1 MNINNIV
8 DNDNEEENYDGNDKD
23 VLADENEM
31 KIIIDNINEDNEE
44 NYDGNDNDN
53 GNDKDVL
60 AGPGERKRCATDRGS
75 RTS

>member
-23 VLADENEM
+23 VLA
-31 KIIIDNINEDNEE
+31 
-44 NYDGNDNDN
+44 
-53 GNDKDVL
+53 
-60 AGPGERKRCATDRGS
+60 GPGERKRCATDRGS

>member
-1 MNINNIV
+1 MIIDNIDI
-8 DNDNEEENYDGNDKD
+8 DDNEEENGD
-23 VLADENEM
+23 
-31 KIIIDNINEDNEE
+31 
-44 NYDGNDNDN
+44 

>member
-1 MNINNIV
+1 MT
-8 DNDNEEENYDGNDKD
+8 
-23 VLADENEM
+23 EM
-31 KIIIDNINEDNEE
+31 IKMYWQDQELKIIIDNINEDNEE
-44 NYDGNDNDN
+44 NDND

>member
-1 MNINNIV
+1 M
-8 DNDNEEENYDGNDKD
+8 
-23 VLADENEM
+23 
-31 KIIIDNINEDNEE
+31 IDNIGDNDDDDNDENHE
-44 NYDGNDNDN
+44 NYFDEDKDDD

>member
-1 MNINNIV
+1 MTDMIKMYWQ
-8 DNDNEEENYDGNDKD
+8 DQELK
-23 VLADENEM
+23 M
-31 KIIIDNINEDNEE
+31 IIDNINEDNEE
-44 NYDGNDNDN
+44 NDNEENDNDN

>member
-8 DNDNEEENYDGNDKD
+8 DNVNEDNEEEYYDGNDKD

-44 NYDGNDNDN
+44 NDND